1 MLLLRLPRIGF
12 LENSMK
18 PTIPEVSKARQLP
31 TLYKGSV
38 LNPLSSVLVDANGG
52 HGLCRLCQSIV
63 CTWLK
68 EKNRHDR
75 AAVHGS

>member
-31 TLYKGSV
+31 TLYKGPV
-38 LNPLSSVLVDANGG
+38 LNPLSSVLVDANGAMAY
-52 HGLCRLCQSIV
+52 
-63 CTWLK
+63 
-68 EKNRHDR
+68 
-75 AAVHGS
+75 AASANLSFVLG